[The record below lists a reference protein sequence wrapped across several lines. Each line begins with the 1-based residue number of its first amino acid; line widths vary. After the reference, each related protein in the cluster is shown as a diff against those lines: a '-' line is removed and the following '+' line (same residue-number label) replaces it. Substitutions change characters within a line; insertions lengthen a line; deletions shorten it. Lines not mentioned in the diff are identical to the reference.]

1 MFWIIGAAIAGACAV
16 LAVIVLRTIAKSAGR
31 EVVYREARK
40 GKDRIKGKEGRAF
53 SVELLVGML
62 IPIVLMAIEMIM
74 RLVK

>member
-1 MFWIIGAAIAGACAV
+1 MAKKRTLYRST

-31 EVVYREARK
+31 EMVYQEARK

-62 IPIVLMAIEMIM
+62 IPIVL
-74 RLVK
+74 RKL

>member
-1 MFWIIGAAIAGACAV
+1 M
-16 LAVIVLRTIAKSAGR
+16 
-31 EVVYREARK
+31 VYQEARK